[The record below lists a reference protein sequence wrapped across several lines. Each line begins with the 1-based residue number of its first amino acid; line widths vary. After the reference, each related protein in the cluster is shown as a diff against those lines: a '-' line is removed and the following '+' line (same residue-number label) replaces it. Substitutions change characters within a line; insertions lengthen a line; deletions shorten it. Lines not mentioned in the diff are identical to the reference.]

1 MTAIPNTMSLLQTHY
16 AYLMQ
21 HRRGE
26 TNDHLLATMY
36 ASALCGQGAMPLYL
50 GLPLEIFRS
59 MMAYHFPTLY
69 ASTLTRE
76 SGLPLW

>member
-1 MTAIPNTMSLLQTHY
+1 MTTMPKLPNLLQTHY

-36 ASALCGQGAMPLYL
+36 ASALC
-50 GLPLEIFRS
+50 
-59 MMAYHFPTLY
+59 
-69 ASTLTRE
+69 
-76 SGLPLW
+76 